1 MRLRDLE
8 INIDDLSIEMHL
20 VTLHVIERA
29 ANLAWNGPKLIWE
42 MNEVHLTLHGLKTGL
57 SKVAS
62 PGNHLTQVLAE
73 TCA

>member
-8 INIDDLSIEMHL
+8 IDDLSIETHL

-62 PGNHLTQVLAE
+62 PGHHLTQVLAE